1 MVPLKKEYSAFLTR
15 LLLFTLVLWAAFRL
29 LHNSIPP
36 TLYFEQVFFLLVFFF
51 LTTAL
56 FHYGLL
62 SAARSSNRN
71 IVTYYMLSTA
81 FKLLLYFGI
90 IIGYALLN
98 KGKAVPFIVNFFT
111 LYVFFTVFEVL
122 KVYRYFKG
130 FSTQSGNPKP

>member
-36 TLYFEQVFFLLVFFF
+36 NLYSEQVFFLLVFFF

-130 FSTQSGNPKP
+130 FSTQS